1 MACLPQ
7 TARQCTA
14 MLAAPR
20 QWELL
25 SAAFFPLPFQQALVR
40 GDVHVPTVCG
50 QGFPLPT
57 SSGGCS
63 RAVLGTFSW
72 HRGRGRAPCPLLL
85 LQAVATGPSAAE
97 VRNGCCWPERTK
109 GSHRLQGAALHSA
122 GSKSTFFS
130 AVAFLYFLPL

>member
-14 MLAAPR
+14 VQAAPR

-25 SAAFFPLPFQQALVR
+25 SAAFFPLPFQPALVR
-40 GDVHVPTVCG
+40 GDVRVPTLRG

-57 SSGGCS
+57 S

-72 HRGRGRAPCPLLL
+72 HRGKGRAPCPLLL

>member
-14 MLAAPR
+14 VQAAPR

-25 SAAFFPLPFQQALVR
+25 SGAFFPFPFQQALVG
-40 GDVHVPTVCG
+40 GDVRVPTLRG

-57 SSGGCS
+57 S

-85 LQAVATGPSAAE
+85 LQAAATRPSTAE
-97 VRNGCCWPERTK
+97 IRNGCCWPERTK

>member
-14 MLAAPR
+14 VLAAPR

-25 SAAFFPLPFQQALVR
+25 SAAFFPFSFQQALVR
-40 GDVHVPTVCG
+40 GDVHVPTLRG

-57 SSGGCS
+57 S

-72 HRGRGRAPCPLLL
+72 HKGKGRAPCPLLL